1 MVRSQSRTEQAQR
14 KAQRSRQTLKD
25 RMVSSGMLDR
35 YRKAASSFVTFAKD
49 FNLHVSAWED
59 LDEVTSQ
66 WLEHIFHDGQH
77 KSLASDGLAGLQHFM
92 PQALGRL
99 KHSWKLA
106 RVWQKL
112 GFLAE
117 AAALLVGFDTMLRSG
132 ELYEM
137 KIKDISFYG
146 GRAVLSLGYTK
157 TGKRN
162 NAIEMAVVES
172 KLAVASLRKACV
184 GRSRNEFLLSRGA
197 RVFRSLFNAL
207 VELFQLEGLITVYSL
222 RRGGAS
228 WDFLQHQSMERTLL
242 RGRKGVST
250 VSLLM
255 KGPWRSRRIARIRSL
270 YLCSLICL
278 CVASQGFCAAP
289 NRLHAESTTRIV
301 RMAEPSDQ
309 VQKEVNVQAE
319 EETSETEDVEQELT
333 RASVPLSQRLRER
346 LATTIA
352 EQEKQVEAVPTEA
365 QKQIVQEEVDLNGV
379 DPIACVLGAAPVA
392 ALSYGFWT
400 FTQRAAE
407 WFLSHPVETDFYPAQ
422 RLGLV
427 FQAAVVGL
435 SSLAAGIFGFTGLGI
450 LLLGI
455 RVGFG
460 VLTGELDPNDKS
472 RATGKRSTAETVL
485 DVFTKD
491 PVQVVREEKER
502 KMRDQSRKQPAQ
514 DIK

>member
-222 RRGGAS
+222 R
-228 WDFLQHQSMERTLL
+228 
-242 RGRKGVST
+242 
-250 VSLLM
+250 
-255 KGPWRSRRIARIRSL
+255 PWRSRRIARIRSL